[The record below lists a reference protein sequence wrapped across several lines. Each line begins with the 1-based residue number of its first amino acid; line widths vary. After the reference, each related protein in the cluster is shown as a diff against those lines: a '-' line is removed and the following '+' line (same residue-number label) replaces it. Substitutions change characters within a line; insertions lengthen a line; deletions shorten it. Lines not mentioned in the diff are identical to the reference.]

1 MKTVTIRGGS
11 EELRTLLE
19 QARDEDVIVR
29 MDDGSEFLLSAID
42 DFDHEIARTRRNE
55 KLMALL
61 DERAGQTQTIPL
73 DEVKRQL
80 GFSD

>member
-1 MKTVTIRGGS
+1 MKTVTIPEGS
-11 EELRTLLE
+11 REIRALLD

-29 MDDGSEFLLSAID
+29 LSDGSEFIVSAVD
-42 DFDHEIARTRRNE
+42 DFDHEIVRTRRNE

-61 DERAGQTQTIPL
+61 DERAGQTRTIPL